1 MKEPGANEELLSL
14 IIVSNRIQEQ
24 RQICKQHVTSEVRK
38 QDSNQRNKSAELFE
52 KEQLASK
59 HGYNNNCEFQLK
71 SVRL

>member
-14 IIVSNRIQEQ
+14 IIVSNRIREKS
-24 RQICKQHVTSEVRK
+24 QICKQLVASEVRK
-38 QDSNQRNKSAELFE
+38 LDSNQTNKSAEFFE

-71 SVRL
+71 